1 MSATTPTRRRG
12 PWPRR
17 RGAVRGVAVLVAL
30 AALAAVA
37 AACTDDGTNASGSG
51 SSKVPAKEV
60 TIVTYDAFALPESAA
75 KAFEG
80 QTGAKIKVVQS
91 GDAGGMLT
99 KALLSAGAPEGDV
112 LFGVDN
118 TLATRAVQDTLLEPY
133 TPTDISSV
141 PASLRLSGRPG
152 EVLTPIDQGDVCVN
166 VDASWFARKG
176 IPPPTTM
183 ADLVDPRYK
192 DLLVVESP
200 VTSSPGLAFL
210 IGTVQASGEGWQ
222 DWWERLRS
230 NGVRV
235 RPSWDDAYENDY
247 TVSGGDR
254 PLVVSYA
261 SSPPAEVV
269 YSEGK
274 RTEPAST
281 VMTDSCVSQVEYA
294 GVLAGAEHPAL
305 AKQLV
310 AFMLSPT
317 WQEALPL
324 SNFVFPAVPGTKL
337 PAEFRKW
344 AVQPGS
350 SRTIDAAEIGSKRDE
365 WIEQWRSIME

>member
-1 MSATTPTRRRG
+1 VAAVVLLLAMS
-12 PWPRR
+12 
-17 RGAVRGVAVLVAL
+17 LVAI
-30 AALAAVA
+30 
-37 AACTDDGTNASGSG
+37 AACSDDGTSAATGGGSA
-51 SSKVPAKEV
+51 AKEV
-60 TIVTYDAFALPESAA
+60 TIVTYDAFALPKAA
-75 KAFEG
+75 AAAFQR
-80 QTGAKIKVVQS
+80 QTGAKIKVVAS

-118 TLATRAVQDTLLEPY
+118 TLATRAVAAHLIDAY
-133 TPTDISSV
+133 TPPDVSGV
-141 PASLRLSGRPG
+141 PASLRLAGEPG
-152 EVLTPIDQGDVCVN
+152 KVLTPIDQGDVCIN
-166 VDASWFARKG
+166 VDASWFAKKG
-176 IPPPTTM
+176 IPAPTSM

-192 DLLVVESP
+192 DLLVTESP

-210 IGTVQASGEGWQ
+210 IGTIEWAGQRSGAHWQ
-222 DWWERLRS
+222 DYWRQLQA

-269 YSEGK
+269 YSDGK

-281 VMTDSCVSQVEYA
+281 VMADSCVSQVEYA
-294 GVLAGAEHPAL
+294 GVLAGAEHPGL
-305 AKQLV
+305 ARQLV
-310 AFMLSPT
+310 AFMLTPA

-324 SNFVFPAVPGTKL
+324 SNFVFPAVTGTAL
-337 PAEFRKW
+337 PPEFQKW
-344 AVQPGS
+344 AQQPGA
-350 SRTIDAAEIGSKRDE
+350 SRTVDAAEIGRKRDG
-365 WIEQWRSIME
+365 WIDQWRSVME

>member
-1 MSATTPTRRRG
+1 MRARGGVTARR
-12 PWPRR
+12 
-17 RGAVRGVAVLVAL
+17 VLAVLAVLGAT
-30 AALAAVA
+30 AAVA
-37 AACTDDGTNASGSG
+37 ASCSDDATGSAAAKD
-51 SSKVPAKEV
+51 SPKVV
-60 TIVTYDAFALPESAA
+60 TIVTYDAYALPEDAA
-75 KAFEG
+75 KAFER
-80 QTGAKIKVVQS
+80 QTGAKVKVVAS

-118 TLATRAVQDTLLEPY
+118 TLATRAVEDHLLDPY
-133 TPTDISSV
+133 TPPDVSGV
-141 PASLRLSGRPG
+141 PASLRLAGEPG
-152 EVLTPIDQGDVCVN
+152 KVLTPVDQGDVCIN
-166 VDASWFARKG
+166 VDATWFAKEG
-176 IPPPTTM
+176 IPAPTSM

-192 DLLVVESP
+192 DLLVTESP

-210 IGTVQASGEGWQ
+210 IGTIQRSGDGWQ
-222 DWWERLRS
+222 DYWKQLQA

-281 VMTDSCVSQVEYA
+281 VMADSCVSQVEYA
-294 GVLAGAEHPAL
+294 GVLAGAEHPDL
-305 AKQLV
+305 ARQLV

-317 WQEALPL
+317 WQQALPL
-324 SNFVFPAVPGTKL
+324 SNFVFPAVTGTPL
-337 PAEFRKW
+337 PAEFQRW
-344 AVQPGS
+344 AQQPGS
-350 SRTIDAAEIGSKRDE
+350 SRTVDAEQIGAQRDG